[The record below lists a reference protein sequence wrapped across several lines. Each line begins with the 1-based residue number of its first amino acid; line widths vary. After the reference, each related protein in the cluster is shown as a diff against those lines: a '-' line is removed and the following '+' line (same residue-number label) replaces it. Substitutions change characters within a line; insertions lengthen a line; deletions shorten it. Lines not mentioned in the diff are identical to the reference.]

1 MTAEEIKFIYPKL
14 RKATNHIV
22 FAFDES
28 DEVAIATNLTPA
40 QALEVIHYIQQLL
53 ENAK

>member
-1 MTAEEIKFIYPKL
+1 MTAEEIKFIYPRL
-14 RKATNHIV
+14 RKSTNHIV
-22 FAFDES
+22 FAFDKS

-40 QALEVIHYIQQLL
+40 QALEVINYIKQLM

>member
-14 RKATNHIV
+14 RKASNHIV

-28 DEVAIATNLTPA
+28 DEVAIATNLTPQ
-40 QALEVIHYIQQLL
+40 QALEVINYIYQLL
-53 ENAK
+53 DNAK